1 MFVKKD
7 LNFTVGPHPLLKSP
21 DHVIALSGVGTGKVH
36 LSLRSALQIHYNNTV
51 VKHAGTKAVYER

>member
-7 LNFTVGPHPLLKSP
+7 LNFSKYFTIGPHHLLKSP

-36 LSLRSALQIHYNNTV
+36 LSLCSALQTSL
-51 VKHAGTKAVYER
+51 